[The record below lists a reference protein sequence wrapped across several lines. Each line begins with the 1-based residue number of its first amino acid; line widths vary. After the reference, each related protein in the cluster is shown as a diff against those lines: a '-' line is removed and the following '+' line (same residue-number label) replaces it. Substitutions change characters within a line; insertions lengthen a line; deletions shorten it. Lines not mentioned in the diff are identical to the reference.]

1 MLSMWVA
8 PASALT
14 PTTDEGDTVVIPHGL
29 TPATDQRAA
38 EIFGLALK
46 TWQSK
51 RRWESIPG
59 LKLLNREGAARRL
72 YAEENLQAAK
82 TNADLQAAGK
92 PPLPMPPIPAA
103 GHDLDLLDL
112 EEARLSL
119 PEDRQVTDKTWKS
132 YAVGTKT
139 RLPEPDHTE
148 TGTNLW
154 YRKTIRDWENNRLR
168 KGAEPPSGQKWPGG
182 RPAGFESELRGK
194 KKGAHTQAGQR
205 RARVAE
211 LLAAHGRDLTPEQ
224 VQRDLNI
231 SLRQA
236 ERLLLEAREQAAE
249 QLLAERSDLAPAE
262 ARKEVGLFPRSEA
275 EERAAQVNA
284 LLDEKG
290 TTLTASQ
297 VAALL
302 GIGMRQADGT
312 LRQVRLDRIRA
323 QRAEKGRATSQ
334 WIRETF
340 GVNADVADRLLAE
353 SRTSAPTAGR

>member
-1 MLSMWVA
+1 M
-8 PASALT
+8 
-14 PTTDEGDTVVIPHGL
+14 IPHGL
-29 TPATDQRAA
+29 TPANDQRAA

-46 TWQSK
+46 TWQNK
-51 RRWESIPG
+51 RRWESAPG

-72 YAEENLQAAK
+72 YAEEHLQAAK

-92 PPLPMPPIPAA
+92 PPLPIPSIPAA

-119 PEDRQVTDKTWKS
+119 PKDRQVTEKTWKS
-132 YAVGTKT
+132 YSAGTKT
-139 RLPEPDHTE
+139 RLPDPDHTG

-211 LLAAHGRDLTPEQ
+211 LLNAHGRDLTPEQ
-224 VQRDLNI
+224 VQQDLNI

-236 ERLLLEAREQAAE
+236 ERLLREAREHAAE
-249 QLLAERSDLAPAE
+249 QLLAERNDLSPAE

-284 LLDEKG
+284 LFDEKG
-290 TTLTASQ
+290 VTLTASQ
-297 VAALL
+297 VAGLL

-323 QRAEKGRATSQ
+323 QRAEEGRVTAQ
-334 WIRETF
+334 WIADTF
-340 GVNADVADRLLAE
+340 GVNSDVARRLLAD
-353 SRTSAPTAGR
+353 SRTSARTAGR